1 MHNIYNTCIYVS
13 WQLVLSHFWVWS
25 NILIWTTRA
34 AYTNLKIESGYI
46 KTIAVLGI
54 SLESENEIEGLKISF
69 CPQTNF
75 STSLWLALFSKGY
88 RVQFGSNML
97 HENRWSDNN
106 ENHHNVGHNC
116 WKQTSFS
123 LTLSWLIQNVSL
135 FLTFLSKHIQSC
147 FLIQLF

>member
-1 MHNIYNTCIYVS
+1 MHICVVTACVVS
-13 WQLVLSHFWVWS
+13 LLRL
-25 NILIWTTRA
+25 IKLIWTTRA

-54 SLESENEIEGLKISF
+54 SLESKNEIEGLKISF

-106 ENHHNVGHNC
+106 ENHHNVWTQLLKTNFLFPDTVMANTEC
-116 WKQTSFS
+116 FFVPYFPFKTYPVFFS
-123 LTLSWLIQNVSL
+123 NSAI
-135 FLTFLSKHIQSC
+135 F
-147 FLIQLF
+147 